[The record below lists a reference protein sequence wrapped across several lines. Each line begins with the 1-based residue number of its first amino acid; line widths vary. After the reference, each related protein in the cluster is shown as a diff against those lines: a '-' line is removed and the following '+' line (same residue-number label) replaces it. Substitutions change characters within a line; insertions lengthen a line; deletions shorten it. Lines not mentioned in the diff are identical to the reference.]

1 MKPLFVVRCQIM
13 ALMLDFIWKTH
24 TKGYITLGMCVWV
37 DGCSHCSK
45 RIMGTLNHQSET
57 SIKH

>member
-24 TKGYITLGMCVWV
+24 TRVHHSSVCVFTLLKKNYENFE
-37 DGCSHCSK
+37 S
-45 RIMGTLNHQSET
+45 SE
-57 SIKH
+57 

>member
-24 TKGYITLGMCVWV
+24 TKGYITLGVCVCV
-37 DGCSHCSK
+37 F
-45 RIMGTLNHQSET
+45 TLLKKNYENFESSE
-57 SIKH
+57 

>member
-24 TKGYITLGMCVWV
+24 TQGCITRVCVCV
-37 DGCSHCSK
+37 F
-45 RIMGTLNHQSET
+45 TLLKKNYENFESSE
-57 SIKH
+57 

>member
-13 ALMLDFIWKTH
+13 ALLDFIWKTH
-24 TKGYITLGMCVWV
+24 TKGYITLGVCVCMCV
-37 DGCSHCSK
+37 CSHCSK
-45 RIMGTLNHQSET
+45 RIMRTLNPQSEA